1 MGKRISTTEA
11 PAAIGPYSQAVKA
24 GNFLFISGQL
34 PLDPA
39 TGLLVDGSMRS
50 KTERVMANI
59 EAILRAA
66 GMGLGDIVKS
76 TVYLRDMNDFAAM
89 NETYASFFPKD
100 PPARVALQVARLPK
114 DADIEIEAVA
124 FAAGLVDNARML

>member
-11 PAAIGPYSQAVKA
+11 PAAIGPYSQAVRA
-24 GNFLFISGQL
+24 GDFLFISGQL

-39 TGLLVDGSMRS
+39 TGLLVDGTMQS
-50 KTERVMANI
+50 KTERVLANMG
-59 EAILRAA
+59 AILRAA
-66 GMGLGDIVKS
+66 GMGLEDIVKA
-76 TVYLRDMNDFAAM
+76 TVYLRDMKDFAAM
-89 NETYASFFPKD
+89 NEAYAAFFPKE

-124 FAAGLVDNARML
+124 FREGLIDNTSKL